1 MFLKEYYIPYFII
14 KNEFLKLFISYLN
27 KTCINNNVDINN
39 YIKRILNNCKE
50 IYINDKLKDYNYII
64 SLDYNKYFYK
74 DLKVSSNIAISF
86 IINGD
91 IYLIHPYSVFID
103 IYVNYLY
110 QKLSKTKY
118 VDISDINCKT
128 IDKITKL
135 AKSYFKNNEYN
146 INNFNSY
153 LKEMLSF
160 DIDNLKLCNKVL
172 FK

>member
-27 KTCINNNVDINN
+27 KTFINNNVDINN
-39 YIKRILNNCKE
+39 YIKRILNNCKD

-74 DLKVSSNIAISF
+74 DLKVSSNIAISY
-86 IINGD
+86 IISGK

-118 VDISDINCKT
+118 VDISDIKCKT

-135 AKSYFKNNEYN
+135 AKRYFKNNEYN
-146 INNFNSY
+146 INKFNSY

-160 DIDNLKLCNKVL
+160 DNDNLKPCNKVL